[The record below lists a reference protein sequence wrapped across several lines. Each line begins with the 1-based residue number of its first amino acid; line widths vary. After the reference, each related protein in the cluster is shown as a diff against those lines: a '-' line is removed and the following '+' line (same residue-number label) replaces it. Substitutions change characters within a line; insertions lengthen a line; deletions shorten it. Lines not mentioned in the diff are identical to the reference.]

1 MLPDALTAAG
11 VVPATEFSQ
20 NLCEAIVAVLRES
33 IVAAIPKMLEVI
45 PTPPSPAADPDP
57 SVAEG
62 VDPDPAAAD
71 PAAEEADPD
80 PAAVPAV
87 QAAADPLPIAVPT
100 VSQFTNVGI
109 RALIAVGLGNP
120 DENDPPLQRKVYVCL
135 YLHYLVGVFL
145 FLSFFLYMFFV
156 LFLRRPLKYFQFLLL

>member
-1 MLPDALTAAG
+1 MAQVNVEAPLTQELLVVQISHMLPDALTAAG

-62 VDPDPAAAD
+62 VDPD
-71 PAAEEADPD
+71 
-80 PAAVPAV
+80 
-87 QAAADPLPIAVPT
+87 L
-100 VSQFTNVGI
+100 F
-109 RALIAVGLGNP
+109 L
-120 DENDPPLQRKVYVCL
+120 KVYVCL